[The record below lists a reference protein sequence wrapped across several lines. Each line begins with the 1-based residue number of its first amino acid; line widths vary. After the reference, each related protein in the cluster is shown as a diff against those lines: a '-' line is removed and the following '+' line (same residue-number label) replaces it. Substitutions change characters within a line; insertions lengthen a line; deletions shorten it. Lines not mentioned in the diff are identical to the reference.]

1 MINFVL
7 PEIITNASHNRSTQV
22 FDIQSYVKNKKRQ
35 KLEEMMSSRSESS
48 PDKISFPFLHDGDER
63 NLGENE
69 FNIDDLIKEIDA
81 KIEEL
86 EKEEEQEKEAE

>member
-1 MINFVL
+1 M
-7 PEIITNASHNRSTQV
+7 
-22 FDIQSYVKNKKRQ
+22 KNKKRQ